1 MECGPHT
8 YVKWGKNNKYSWELF
23 PLILPWAVTLRILQG
38 SAYHRLLFADI
49 GDSNEENGENGIS
62 YVASSRAAKLNNK

>member
-1 MECGPHT
+1 MRIVP
-8 YVKWGKNNKYSWELF
+8 YY
-23 PLILPWAVTLRILQG
+23 ITLRILQG
-38 SAYHRLLFADI
+38 SAYYRLLFADI